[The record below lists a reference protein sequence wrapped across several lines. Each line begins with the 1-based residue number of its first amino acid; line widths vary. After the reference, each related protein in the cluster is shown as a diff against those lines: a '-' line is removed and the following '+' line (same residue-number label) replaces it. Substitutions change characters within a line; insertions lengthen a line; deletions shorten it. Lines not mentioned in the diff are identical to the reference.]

1 MRYHKILPKSG
12 YKREQPPGN
21 RLPDNAVKLTIHI
34 PVVTLELSLFA
45 NYKTM
50 SKKLYSQGLVQIYT
64 GNGKGKTSAA
74 LGLAVRAI
82 GHGAK
87 VHIIFFMKGNFP
99 YGELDSLS
107 KLPGVTYQTF
117 GHEHFVDPRNIKAEE
132 KEQARAAM
140 EAASKALISNKFDLV
155 VLDEINVASA
165 WKLIEVNDVLALIAS
180 KPKHIEL
187 LLTGRYADQRLIDNA
202 DLVTNMEEVKH
213 PYSKGIEARKGI
225 EY

>member
-1 MRYHKILPKSG
+1 M
-12 YKREQPPGN
+12 
-21 RLPDNAVKLTIHI
+21 TIHI

-74 LGLAVRAI
+74 LGLVLRAI
-82 GHGAK
+82 GHEAK
-87 VHIIFFMKGNFP
+87 VHIIFFMKGEFP
-99 YGELDSLS
+99 YGEIETLS
-107 KLPGVTYQTF
+107 KLPNVSFQTF
-117 GHEHFVDPRNIKAEE
+117 GHEHFVDPRNVKAEE
-132 KEQARAAM
+132 KEQAQAAIEAAM
-140 EAASKALISNKFDLV
+140 KALSSKKFDLV

-165 WKLIEVNDVLALIAS
+165 WKLIEVDDVLALIAN
-180 KPKHIEL
+180 KPKHVEL
-187 LLTGRYADQRLIDNA
+187 VLTGRYADQHLIDKA

-213 PYSKGIEARKGI
+213 PYNKGIEARKGI